1 MKKRTTKQ
9 KKSTKSAVADETIGK
24 EDVKKS
30 DQPYIGLI
38 DEAPEWDTEGYY
50 ILTGWRIN
58 FNTYGRVLRSFFMIH
73 NETVNIW
80 SHFIGAMFFVF
91 LVGYVIINMP
101 PSTNL
106 EEAGL
111 G

>member
-1 MKKRTTKQ
+1 
-9 KKSTKSAVADETIGK
+9 
-24 EDVKKS
+24 
-30 DQPYIGLI
+30 
-38 DEAPEWDTEGYY
+38 
-50 ILTGWRIN
+50 
-58 FNTYGRVLRSFFMIH
+58 MIH

-91 LVGYVIINMP
+91 MVGYVIINMP